1 VQKLLLTPEETA
13 SVLSVGRTKVYELI
27 AVGAL
32 RSVRIGSS
40 RRIPASAV
48 YEFVD
53 RLDDTAD
60 E

>member
-1 VQKLLLTPEETA
+1 MQKLLLTPEETA